1 MSKRLERGD
10 KMKIRGIRKRWL
22 LNSVGVVLLILI
34 LAVGA
39 FATTLWNYYYT
50 STEDDLSRKASS
62 TASRAACSR
71 CPSGRFSTCLVIW

>member
-1 MSKRLERGD
+1 MAKRLERSD

-39 FATTLWNYYYT
+39 FATTLWNYYYS
-50 STEDDLSRKASS
+50 STEDDLARKASS
-62 TASRAACSR
+62 TAS
-71 CPSGRFSTCLVIW
+71 GFKN